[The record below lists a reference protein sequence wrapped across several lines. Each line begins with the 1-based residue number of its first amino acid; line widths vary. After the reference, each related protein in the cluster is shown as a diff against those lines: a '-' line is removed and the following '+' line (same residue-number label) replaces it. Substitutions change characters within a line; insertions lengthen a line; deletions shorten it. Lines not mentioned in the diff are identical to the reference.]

1 MANTSAVQDQTGH
14 YLARRRLSRA
24 LLYLVLAVGAVIAIV
39 PFIYMLETSFKTY
52 GEYGARIAWPAGLT
66 PAPYVGR
73 PRAQEVV
80 VQMTPTDAWQNAP
93 HSFSPD
99 LEGVMLVDKVTPFI
113 QQKAVEDGESLPL
126 QVLILAIDTTN
137 DDTQNYDTF
146 YVTVGS
152 RIIQQ
157 FTTRIKGRQ
166 VGGPNY
172 YATDRGRWGPH
183 FQVLDPDPSHF
194 VVKEQWNVG
203 VMLMFNYIRAW
214 TEANFSLFMRN
225 SVIITVLT
233 VAGVVVTGTLAAYA
247 FARMWFPL
255 KNFLLLPLPCDLH
268 DPRCGHDH
276 SQLLDHRGAQ

>member
-157 FTTRIKGRQ
+157 FTTRIKG
-166 VGGPNY
+166 
-172 YATDRGRWGPH
+172 T
-183 FQVLDPDPSHF
+183 PSG
-194 VVKEQWNVG
+194 W
-203 VMLMFNYIRAW
+203 
-214 TEANFSLFMRN
+214 
-225 SVIITVLT
+225 
-233 VAGVVVTGTLAAYA
+233 
-247 FARMWFPL
+247 P
-255 KNFLLLPLPCDLH
+255 
-268 DPRCGHDH
+268 
-276 SQLLDHRGAQ
+276 QLLCHRPRSVGASLPGPGSGSQPLRGQGTVERRRHVDVQLYQGVD